1 MKTEHEI
8 LIDVC
13 KKLENEYRKEMETIH
28 DEKGIYAYTDI
39 RYNYCRGIADAY
51 ASVLDAFGGEEQ

>member
-13 KKLENEYRKEMETIH
+13 NNLENECRAEMETIH
-28 DEKGIYAYTDI
+28 DEKGIDAYMDV
-39 RYNYCRGIADAY
+39 RYNYCRRTADAY
-51 ASVLDAFGGEEQ
+51 ASIIDAFGGEE

>member
-13 KKLENEYRKEMETIH
+13 NNLENECRAEMETIH
-28 DEKGIYAYTDI
+28 DELGIDAYMDV
-39 RYNYCRGIADAY
+39 RYNYCRGMADAY
-51 ASVLDAFGGEEQ
+51 ASISDAFGGEE

>member
-13 KKLENEYRKEMETIH
+13 NNLENECRAEMETIH
-28 DEKGIYAYTDI
+28 DELGIDAYMDV
-39 RYNYCRGIADAY
+39 RYNYCRGMADAY
-51 ASVLDAFGGEEQ
+51 ASIIDAFGGEEQ

>member
-13 KKLENEYRKEMETIH
+13 NNLENECRAEMETIH
-28 DEKGIYAYTDI
+28 DELGIDAYMDV
-39 RYNYCRGIADAY
+39 RYNYCRGMADAY
-51 ASVLDAFGGEEQ
+51 ASIIDAFGGEE

>member
-13 KKLENEYRKEMETIH
+13 ENLENECRAEMETIH
-28 DEKGIYAYTDI
+28 DELGIDAYMDV
-39 RYNYCRGIADAY
+39 RYNYCRGMADAY
-51 ASVLDAFGGEEQ
+51 ASIIGACGGEE

>member
-13 KKLENEYRKEMETIH
+13 NNLENECRAEMETIH
-28 DEKGIYAYTDI
+28 DEKGIDAYMDV
-39 RYNYCRGIADAY
+39 RYNYCRGMADAY
-51 ASVLDAFGGEEQ
+51 ASIIDAFGGEEQ

>member
-13 KKLENEYRKEMETIH
+13 ENLEKECRAEMETIH
-28 DEKGIYAYTDI
+28 DEKGIDAYMDV
-39 RYNYCRGIADAY
+39 RYNYCRGMADAY
-51 ASVLDAFGGEEQ
+51 ASIIDAFGGEE